1 MWGDKASLLPSS
13 KLSFV
18 HWEKKKLGK
27 KLANEPDVAISRQLC
42 FTVWHLGPTGSIQGG
57 GEIRSGAFWQD
68 TDGRFQTACREKGD
82 WGQLLSFSTRGP
94 RDSNLLCSTCWGCQE
109 PDEQPGVL
117 KRHAALMRAATQQVC
132 ECFTPHTNC
141 RLIMARDNGKDSFL
155 PG

>member
-82 WGQLLSFSTRGP
+82 WRAASFILNKGTPGLKSALFYLLRMSGAWWATWSLKKARSTHEGCHSAGLWVLHTPYKLPSYNGKRQWQRQLLAG
-94 RDSNLLCSTCWGCQE
+94 
-109 PDEQPGVL
+109 
-117 KRHAALMRAATQQVC
+117 
-132 ECFTPHTNC
+132 
-141 RLIMARDNGKDSFL
+141 
-155 PG
+155 